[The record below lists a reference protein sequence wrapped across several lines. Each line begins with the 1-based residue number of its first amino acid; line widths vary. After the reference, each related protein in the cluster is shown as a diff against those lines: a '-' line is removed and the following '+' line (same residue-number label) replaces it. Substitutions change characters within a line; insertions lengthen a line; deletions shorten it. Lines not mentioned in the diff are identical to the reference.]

1 MQYMFCWS
9 ERKPADSGEV
19 LGPILIM
26 LTAAAI
32 SFSLSGNITI
42 SFNKHSLMFCEQ
54 NRNFFLF
61 NLQNDENVNVF

>member
-1 MQYMFCWS
+1 MAYAIYGS
-9 ERKPADSGEV
+9 RESLLIPVRSLA
-19 LGPILIM
+19 LLIM